1 MKKVL
6 IVLALVLPFG
16 VAAAFAGGDKVISKG
31 QLPAQAQSF
40 LNEHFAGAKISYV
53 KQDTDFLDRAYEVM
67 LADGTKIEFSNKG
80 NWEEVDCRYSEVP
93 VAVIPA
99 PIVKFLSENHPDARV
114 LKIERDRRGYEVKL
128 SNRIELGFNND
139 FELVDFDN

>member
-16 VAAAFAGGDKVISKG
+16 VAAAFAGSDKVISKG

-93 VAVIPA
+93 AAVIPA

>member
-1 MKKVL
+1 MKKIL
-6 IVLALVLPFG
+6 IVLALILPFG
-16 VAAAFAGGDKVISKG
+16 VVTAFAGSDKVISKG
-31 QLPAQAQSF
+31 ELPAQAQSF

-93 VAVIPA
+93 AAVIPA